1 MRRAAEAA
9 AEKEAAELA
18 ATRERQRR
26 ARGSV
31 VRAQTARAR
40 TWRTAPGGR
49 GHPLPCGDG
58 MGAWL
63 QLRAWSQLRA
73 CAWHACGVS
82 RAWACDVRG
91 HPLTWTARAWH
102 ARMRMTHQ
110 VEQMAELPLEVTR
123 TQSLEVGSA
132 GTGAAGFRQMVQAK
146 PGAPQRPAPVRES
159 SAATHIQA
167 QFRGR
172 KARQMR
178 EDLEWDALGY
188 GEHLADY

>member
-1 MRRAAEAA
+1 
-9 AEKEAAELA
+9 
-18 ATRERQRR
+18 
-26 ARGSV
+26 
-31 VRAQTARAR
+31 
-40 TWRTAPGGR
+40 
-49 GHPLPCGDG
+49 
-58 MGAWL
+58 
-63 QLRAWSQLRA
+63 
-73 CAWHACGVS
+73 
-82 RAWACDVRG
+82 
-91 HPLTWTARAWH
+91 
-102 ARMRMTHQ
+102 MRMTHQ